1 MYSALKS
8 QGSKGKT
15 SIILDTLIFLMPI
28 TRRSHSIKID
38 IGKSFDKSIK
48 IDQLILGDI
57 DFIGQSIKIDTHSRR
72 SVNFIDFIEFIDR
85 Y

>member
-1 MYSALKS
+1 MLSSSAALAL
-8 QGSKGKT
+8 GE
-15 SIILDTLIFLMPI
+15 FV
-28 TRRSHSIKID
+28 TRPSHSIKID

-48 IDQLILGDI
+48 IDQLILSDI

-72 SVNFIDFIEFIDR
+72 SVNFIDFIGFIDR